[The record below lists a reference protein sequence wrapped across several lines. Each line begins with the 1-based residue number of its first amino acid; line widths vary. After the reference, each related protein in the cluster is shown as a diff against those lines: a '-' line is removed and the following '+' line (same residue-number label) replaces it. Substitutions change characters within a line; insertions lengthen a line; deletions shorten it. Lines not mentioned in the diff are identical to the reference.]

1 MHFRTHVTARDRP
14 QTDLN
19 EALQARVR
27 EGLHLWRGHFHH
39 GSELAEPVDSARD
52 HVLGD
57 PGAPVVVVEY
67 GCYGSL
73 AGSNE
78 DAAVRTML
86 RGWLA
91 EGKLSLVFRHFPV
104 IDSYPDA
111 WLSAQAAEAADLQG
125 RFWDMHEA
133 LVHAQSRSGP
143 RGVDRHRILAIARR
157 LGLDGDR
164 LEDDMD
170 LRPTAE
176 RIFRDFDSG
185 LRSGVNGA
193 PTFYVQGIRQDI
205 ESPGDLKTTLESA
218 LAGDVGALW
227 PPVHRSTDGHV
238 EIARVWH
245 DGLASGDF
253 SASRQ
258 LWADD
263 IDWRGWN
270 DELPG
275 GGSATGRDTVQQLHR
290 RPRQAAAHGFTATAH
305 DYIQHGERVLV
316 IGEASREAATGSFRL
331 PYVQIWEIQDGKATD
346 VQTLT
351 DTRAIERA
359 LAEPAATERSHRSA
373 GPAASS
379 DQAPCPDPRRPG

>member
-19 EALQARVR
+19 ETLQARVR

-57 PGAPVVVVEY
+57 SGAPVVVVEY

-73 AGSNE
+73 AGSHE

-111 WLSAQAAEAADLQG
+111 WLSAQAAEAADRQG

-133 LVHAQSRSGP
+133 LVHAQSHSGP

-205 ESPGDLKTTLESA
+205 ESPSDLKTTLESA

-227 PPVHRSTDGHV
+227 PPVHRSTDAHV

-253 SASRQ
+253 SASGQ

-263 IDWRGWN
+263 INWRGWN

-275 GGSATGRDTVQQLHR
+275 GGEATGRDTVQQLHR
-290 RPRQAAAHGFTATAH
+290 RPRQAAHGFAATAH
-305 DYIQHGERVLV
+305 DYIRHGERVLV

-379 DQAPCPDPRRPG
+379 DQAPCPDPRRPE